1 MPPVPKL
8 STKESTSPPSFQ
20 PKTCIEYIIIRTI
33 STHAHVDYASALSI
47 VNVPGFALSLYL
59 INHESMKERMGEK
72 GIDKYAAE
80 LGKWT
85 FRTNGPCLS
94 IPAQGSQVSCF

>member
-1 MPPVPKL
+1 
-8 STKESTSPPSFQ
+8 
-20 PKTCIEYIIIRTI
+20 
-33 STHAHVDYASALSI
+33 
-47 VNVPGFALSLYL
+47 
-59 INHESMKERMGEK
+59 MKERMGEK

-94 IPAQGSQVSCF
+94 IPAQGSQVSCFWVCDVSNLESETVHTPIYSNYNFLKVHCQK